1 MAVTIRSS
9 RNGITCT
16 KALPTSSSVTASQA
30 RRFRRFR
37 PCESMSS
44 SRPMMTET
52 VWVTL
57 TSVPGTKAW
66 NLVRCEE

>member
-1 MAVTIRSS
+1 MTIRSC

-16 KALPTSSSVTASQA
+16 TTLTARSSVTASQA

-37 PCESMSS
+37 PCESISS

-52 VWVTL
+52 VCVTL
-57 TSVPGTKAW
+57 TSVPGTNW
-66 NLVRCEE
+66 WILDRWVE